1 MYYVSR
7 VNEERVKRT
16 GQGSG
21 GHLLWI
27 VLLVVL
33 CSLLSES
40 KPNAKNHDLLAKI
53 GLQKIRGPNTHH
65 RKRLAVESRHHSRSD
80 DSHMFI
86 IKLPPKPHYYDHIR
100 PASFQDIHSR
110 SKDLPVGFKSN
121 GKPAKIYHWNIPLLK
136 KMAAKHK
143 PKGKGYND
151 VDIQDP
157 ESWNEVLDKPVKEK
171 KPLKPSYYV
180 PAKPKKSGF
189 TKYFAGNGKPHS
201 FYVIEKSKKAHYHRL
216 LP

>member
-1 MYYVSR
+1 
-7 VNEERVKRT
+7 
-16 GQGSG
+16 
-21 GHLLWI
+21 HLLLST

-33 CSLLSES
+33 FSVLSEG
-40 KPNAKNHDLLAKI
+40 KPNPKNHDLLTKI
-53 GLQKIRGPNTHH
+53 GMQKIRGPNTHH

-86 IKLPPKPHYYDHIR
+86 IKLPPNPHYYGHNI
-100 PASFQDIHSR
+100 PHSFQGVHSK

-121 GKPAKIYHWNIPLLK
+121 GKPAKIYHWNLPVLK
-136 KMAAKHK
+136 KMASKMK
-143 PKGKGYND
+143 PRSKDYNGID
-151 VDIQDP
+151 LQNP
-157 ESWNEVLDKPVKEK
+157 ERWNEVLDKPVKDK

-180 PAKPKKSGF
+180 PAKPKKSSF